1 MKRVLSSVAVVVLAF
16 SGLTGMGVTTA
27 GAAVVPAVTIVAPSA
42 GLVNAGVVAVTGAGF
57 AASTVYDA
65 VECIAGATSLSG
77 CNTANLVAVTSTIS
91 GTLPSTNYTV
101 STGAIGNGTCGTATI
116 NDTCQIDIVTATYM
130 PVLLVS
136 FTTITFGTGRSVTLT
151 PDTGLVNGTVVAV
164 TGSGF
169 TAGDSLYILECPKNT
184 VSLADC
190 ATDDAVA
197 MTVGPTGVLTP
208 AKFTVLS
215 GHVGSGTC
223 GTSEAD
229 LNGCYLTVSTTTSTD
244 QGYSP
249 LVFSAPKSP
258 TASKATGSATPGK
271 ASMLT
276 IAGKNFTSGVTVLP
290 SAGVSATVTST
301 TATLIKVSVK
311 AAKSVAAG
319 AHDLTVEF
327 AGGYSTTV
335 SYIVK

>member
-1 MKRVLSSVAVVVLAF
+1 MKRVLSSVAVVMLAL
-16 SGLTGMGVTTA
+16 SGLTALGTA
-27 GAAVVPAVTIVAPSA
+27 TASAAPVPAVVIATPSA
-42 GLVNAGVVAVTGAGF
+42 ALANNGVVAVTGTGF
-57 AASTVYDA
+57 AASTAYDI
-65 VECIAGATSLSG
+65 VECVAGATSLIG
-77 CNTANLVAVTSTIS
+77 CNTSNLVAVTTSIS
-91 GTLPSTNYTV
+91 GAIASTNYTV
-101 STGAIGNGTCGTATI
+101 TTGAIGNGTCGTASI
-116 NDTCQIDIVTATYM
+116 NDTCQLDVVTTTYM

-136 FTTITFGTGRSVTLT
+136 FTTITFGSGRSVTLT

-208 AKFTVLS
+208 GKFKIIG

-223 GTSEAD
+223 GTGEAD

-249 LVFSAPKSP
+249 LVFAAPKSP

-271 ASMLT
+271 ASTLT
-276 IAGKNFTSGVTVLP
+276 ITGKNFTSGVTVLP
-290 SAGVSATVTST
+290 SAGVTATVTS
-301 TATLIKVSVK
+301 ATSTSIKVSVK

-319 AHDLTVEF
+319 AHDLTLEF
-327 AGGYSTTV
+327 AGGNATAV
-335 SYIVK
+335 SYTVK